1 MVLENPKSYR
11 GEKIVLQ
18 PQSISEKLM
27 YSTIRLSIG
36 SSTATG
42 FFYELDTP
50 RKTVIVISNRHFAE
64 QVDNLSKLDFSK
76 SSIIQQT
83 QFLIHLD
90 DGTNKQICENVEWF
104 LHPSEDLA
112 FFVLE
117 KALSNHPLPMNV
129 KYFVLRVTPNM
140 IPTQTQ
146 LNNLTALENVV
157 MVGYPNGLY
166 DTVNNYPL
174 FRTGKTATH
183 PAIDYNGKK
192 KALLD
197 MSCLP
202 GSSGSPVFILDEGWI
217 HHKSGGVSAGSRI
230 FCLGVENSMPTR
242 HSKSVYKKVVL
253 PDGKISYNQTDEY
266 IVEDDMKLGYYI
278 KSSEISGFNT
288 QIQNLGI

>member
-112 FFVLE
+112 FFVLGQHRTIRQ
-117 KALSNHPLPMNV
+117 ADSARDFSPS
-129 KYFVLRVTPNM
+129 
-140 IPTQTQ
+140 Q
-146 LNNLTALENVV
+146 
-157 MVGYPNGLY
+157 GL
-166 DTVNNYPL
+166 
-174 FRTGKTATH
+174 K
-183 PAIDYNGKK
+183 
-192 KALLD
+192 
-197 MSCLP
+197 
-202 GSSGSPVFILDEGWI
+202 
-217 HHKSGGVSAGSRI
+217 SAGILYVFQAFQTAELVERI
-230 FCLGVENSMPTR
+230 RRSA
-242 HSKSVYKKVVL
+242 
-253 PDGKISYNQTDEY
+253 
-266 IVEDDMKLGYYI
+266 
-278 KSSEISGFNT
+278 
-288 QIQNLGI
+288 

>member
-1 MVLENPKSYR
+1 
-11 GEKIVLQ
+11 
-18 PQSISEKLM
+18 M

-36 SSTATG
+36 TSTATG

-83 QFLIHLD
+83 HFLIHLN
-90 DGTNKQICENVEWF
+90 DGTNVQIHENVEWF

-117 KALSNHPLPMNV
+117 RALNDHPLPVNV
-129 KYFVLRVTPNM
+129 KYFVLRVTPSM
-140 IPTQTQ
+140 VPTQTQ
-146 LNNLTALENVV
+146 LDNLTALENVV

-166 DTVNNYPL
+166 DTANNYPL

-183 PAIDYNGKK
+183 PAIDYNGEK
-192 KALLD
+192 KALPD
-197 MSCLP
+197 MACLP

-217 HHKSGGVSAGSRI
+217 YHKNGGISAGSRI
-230 FCLGVENSMPTR
+230 LFLGVENSMPTR
-242 HSKSVYKKVVL
+242 HSKSVYKKTVF
-253 PDGKISYNQTDEY
+253 PDGEISYSQTDEY